1 MTIIDE
7 GKRLRRDIS
16 TLRSDRRRRYPVGLK
31 QRILSWVSRAV
42 GDGMMESECARV
54 LGVKSYRFVMWR
66 REEAPLAMPDVP
78 ASESLALVPI
88 ELTESPMLST
98 ISTSGV
104 TLVSPTGYRVE
115 GLTVDQVVDVL
126 RGIR

>member
-1 MTIIDE
+1 
-7 GKRLRRDIS
+7 
-16 TLRSDRRRRYPVGLK
+16 
-31 QRILSWVSRAV
+31 
-42 GDGMMESECARV
+42 
-54 LGVKSYRFVMWR
+54 MWR
-66 REEAPLAMPDVP
+66 REEAPLAVP
-78 ASESLALVPI
+78 EVPVSESLALVPI

-126 RGIR
+126 RGVR